1 MDKMQSR
8 RTMLGDVAKLS
19 AALAMRSPLA
29 AFFAPARSAVIP
41 SERSESRD
49 LHPRSRHE
57 TATKE
62 RAAPARVL
70 PRRTTRRCSAVEGAT
85 GAFRRSIA

>member
-29 AFFAPARSAVIP
+29 AFFASAPSSVIP
-41 SERSESRD
+41 SERLIPSDRSESRD
-49 LHPRSRHE
+49 PHHGS
-57 TATKE
+57 T
-62 RAAPARVL
+62 
-70 PRRTTRRCSAVEGAT
+70 
-85 GAFRRSIA
+85 